1 MSNAVR
7 YALNNMVSDTFI
19 QRTEAGQ
26 NRIQS
31 FAGLP
36 FCDRLQNG
44 NPFVIAV
51 SVCVLF
57 SISFAA
63 SSLSGFGPGFGGC
76 KIELE
81 SRINPND
88 APVASLVRLPGI
100 GIGRAGTIVAY
111 REEFTE
117 QQGEGQ
123 PFQNCSDLQ
132 KVKGIGPK
140 TVKNINEWLK
150 FE

>member
-1 MSNAVR
+1 MSDAVR
-7 YALNNMVSDTFI
+7 YAPNNMVSDSFI

-31 FAGLP
+31 FAGTP

-44 NPFVIAV
+44 NPFIIAV
-51 SVCVLF
+51 FGCVLF

-63 SSLSGFGPGFGGC
+63 SSLSGFGSGFSGC
-76 KIELE
+76 EIELE

-88 APVASLVRLPGI
+88 APLASLVRLPGI
-100 GIGRAGTIVAY
+100 GIGRAGAIVAY
-111 REEFTE
+111 RENFAE
-117 QQGEGQ
+117 QQEGSQ
-123 PFQNCSDLQ
+123 PFRNCDDLQ
-132 KVKGIGPK
+132 KVRGIGPK
-140 TVKNINEWLK
+140 TVKNISEWLK